1 MFDIRAIRE
10 NPDAF
15 RDAFERK
22 QKGLGDVVSHMLD
35 HDAAVRKAV
44 SDKQE
49 AESARNAKSKEIGK
63 AKASGDEALFEQLRA
78 EVADA
83 KDVIEA
89 AGEQES
95 AAREELDKLLL
106 GTPNIP
112 MPDVPVGEDE
122 ASNVEQHKWGE
133 PNSRLAGRNN
143 VQDHADLGAALK
155 NSIGQPLMD
164 FEAAAAMSGARFVAL
179 RGKMARLERAL
190 ASFML
195 DKQTGENGYEE
206 VNPPLLVRE
215 QALIGTGQLPKF
227 EEDLFQTKVFVP
239 ESEKEAMRNIPKL
252 LSRAEFELGELSR
265 SISTA
270 KGTGLAFDDLPHTSV
285 TVWNNFL
292 ESRGF
297 LPAES
302 FDDIL
307 EKLTKIRNNNS
318 KRFDHLLSYKNAESY
333 IIPTAEVP
341 LTNLVREQILDAGQ
355 LPIRMTGHTPCFR
368 SEAGSA
374 GRDTKGMIR
383 LHQFNKVEMVSIV
396 GGEDDGLAE
405 LERMTKC
412 AEGILEALD
421 LPYRRMLLCTG
432 DMGFGARKTYDLEVW
447 LPSQNT
453 YREISSCS
461 YCGDFQARRMSARW
475 RPAPS
480 EENAKPKPEFVHTL
494 NGSGLAVGRTLVAV
508 LENYQNED
516 GSITVPDVLRPYMG
530 GLEGIS

>member
-15 RDAFERK
+15 REAFERK
-22 QKGLGDVVSHMLD
+22 QTGLGDVVSHMLD

-63 AKASGDEALFEQLRA
+63 AKASGEEALFEQLRG
-78 EVADA
+78 EVAKA

-89 AGEQES
+89 AGEQEA
-95 AAREELDKLLL
+95 AAREQLDKLLL

-112 MPDVPVGEDE
+112 MPEVPVGEDE
-122 ASNVEQHKWGE
+122 AGNVEQHKWGE
-133 PNSRLAGRNN
+133 PNARIAGRNN

-206 VNPPLLVRE
+206 ITPPLLVRPE
-215 QALIGTGQLPKF
+215 AMVGTGQLPKF
-227 EEDLFQTKVFVP
+227 
-239 ESEKEAMRNIPKL
+239 
-252 LSRAEFELGELSR
+252 GE
-265 SISTA
+265 
-270 KGTGLAFDDLPHTSV
+270 
-285 TVWNNFL
+285 
-292 ESRGF
+292 
-297 LPAES
+297 ES
-302 FDDIL
+302 FETTDGLWLIATS
-307 EKLTKIRNNNS
+307 EIS
-318 KRFDHLLSYKNAESY
+318 
-333 IIPTAEVP
+333 
-341 LTNLVREQILDAGQ
+341 LTNLVREQILDAAQ

-396 GGEDDGLAE
+396 GGEDEGLEE

-530 GLEGIS
+530 GLEVIS